1 MTAAIFLVLA
11 IAMIVAV
18 SGYRGAAIGLF
29 SIGLVAAVLW
39 FDHHMTDSL
48 KLAF

>member
-1 MTAAIFLVLA
+1 MTAAIFLVMA

-18 SGYRGAAIGLF
+18 RGYRGVAIGF
-29 SIGLVAAVLW
+29 FGIGMVAAVLW
-39 FDHHMTDSL
+39 FHHHATDSL